1 MIKNIRETILLMV
14 LFVFVILILQFT
26 GINEINENRR
36 IEVPKK
42 CNVLVRIDIKGLSK
56 KMFLSEVYSYRASDL
71 FKNILE
77 ITELDNESEKDLQDP
92 FTEFSEHLY
101 DLNKPLEMLTIDIN
115 GENGVFLRTLSQHK
129 TSHSLLYKSSGN
141 YLYVQIFGPTFQ
153 RKEVLSAINSTDPF
167 TLPEA
172 PTADVKIYE
181 KSNSKLDL
189 KAYLNT
195 SSKNIKLHLISN
207 HDNQLNEKIKAK
219 GLHFF
224 AGVNHLDAINLMN
237 PLKNKIKNFSMNYF
251 GLNSY
256 SNPILFPNTDML
268 IEFEDSISID
278 DFSSFMK
285 STFMGEEISVQSES
299 KEAGIIQFN
308 DVEFTYMLFN
318 SNSIYLSTNNR
329 IMDLTETSGSIEFG
343 GDLSQIL
350 KLNDTGWKGILA
362 NEMITGIP
370 ILNELKMLLSELS
383 PVTTHSNDESIIT
396 LQLAG
401 NQSIYSYLFSILG
414 KI

>member
-1 MIKNIRETILLMV
+1 MIKNIRETILLMF

-26 GINEINENRR
+26 GISEINENRR

-56 KMFLSEVYSYRASDL
+56 KMFLSEVYSLRASNL
-71 FKNILE
+71 FKNIYE
-77 ITELDNESEKDLQDP
+77 IAVEDNESEKDSQDP
-92 FTEFSEHLY
+92 LTEFSEHLNN
-101 DLNKPLEMLTIDIN
+101 LNEPLEMLTIDIN
-115 GENGVFLRTLSQHK
+115 GVKGVFLRTLSQQK
-129 TSHSLLYKSSGN
+129 TSNSLLYKSNSN
-141 YLYVQIFGPTFQ
+141 YLYVQIFGPSFQ
-153 RKEVLSAINSTDPF
+153 RKEVLSVINSTDLF

-172 PTADVKIYE
+172 PRADLKIYE
-181 KSNSKLDL
+181 KTNGKLDL

-195 SSKNIKLHLISN
+195 SSKNIKLHLINN
-207 HDNQLNEKIKAK
+207 HENQINKKISAQ
-219 GLHFF
+219 GLHFY
-224 AGVNHLDAINLMN
+224 AGANHLNAINLMN
-237 PLKNKIKNFSMNYF
+237 PLENKIKNFSINYF

-268 IEFEDSISID
+268 IEFEDSINIE
-278 DFSSFMK
+278 DFSSLLK
-285 STFMGEEISVQSES
+285 STIVSENLSIHPES
-299 KEAGIIQFN
+299 KETGVMKLD
-308 DVEFTYMLFN
+308 DVEFTYHRLN
-318 SNSIYLSTNNR
+318 LNSIYLSTNNR
-329 IMDLTETSGSIEFG
+329 IMDLTKTSGSIELG

-370 ILNELKMLLSELS
+370 VLNELKMLLSELS
-383 PVTTHSNDESIIT
+383 PVTTHSKNESIIT

-401 NQSIYSYLFSILG
+401 DQSIYSYLFSILS